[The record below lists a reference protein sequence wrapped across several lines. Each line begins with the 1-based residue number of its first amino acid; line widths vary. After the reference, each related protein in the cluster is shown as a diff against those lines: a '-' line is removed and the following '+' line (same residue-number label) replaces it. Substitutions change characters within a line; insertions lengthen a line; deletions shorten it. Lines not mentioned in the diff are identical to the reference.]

1 LVCNEQGGCRDDV
14 LVYGVD
20 DAEYLM
26 VCNGA
31 NRAKLKDHF
40 DAVRGD
46 LVFKFKDETESTAM
60 IAVQGPMVMDLLRN
74 FSKEIPELKRYR
86 FTTKNLLIAK
96 ILVSRTGY
104 TGEDGVEIIL
114 PASFANKAIGLMLDN
129 PQRADVIKPAGLG
142 ARDSLRLEAGMPLY
156 GHELT
161 EEIDPLSVGL
171 SFAVKLD
178 KGQGENAAEPFIGQ
192 EALME
197 IAQHGSPQ
205 RLVGLQLEGRRT
217 PRQHMAVLGGSDPIG
232 EVTSG
237 CLSPT
242 FGYPIA
248 MALVD
253 SAFSGN
259 EVSVDFGKNTQPATV
274 TPLPFYRRKN

>member
-1 LVCNEQGGCRDDV
+1 
-14 LVYGVD
+14 
-20 DAEYLM
+20 
-26 VCNGA
+26 
-31 NRAKLKDHF
+31 
-40 DAVRGD
+40 
-46 LVFKFKDETESTAM
+46 
-60 IAVQGPMVMDLLRN
+60 
-74 FSKEIPELKRYR
+74 
-86 FTTKNLLIAK
+86 
-96 ILVSRTGY
+96 
-104 TGEDGVEIIL
+104 
-114 PASFANKAIGLMLDN
+114 MLDN
-129 PQRADVIKPAGLG
+129 ARQADVIKPAGLG

-197 IAQHGSPQ
+197 IAQHGPPQ

-259 EVSVDFGKNTQPATV
+259 EVSVDFGKNMQPATV